1 MKYLIVLVFLILNF
15 LFCSLIFKKE
25 VSYQFGVVEIYDYIP
40 KQCKETKGLKQKKVI
55 LAKSEEE
62 LINHY
67 GITFLVYFNDQVSP
81 ILYGSL
87 YYFDPDNNLY
97 CMSLPNEKIAVFRD
111 KKIDQYRNNIIQEIC
126 YPIRPCEIY
135 DNKNFI
141 LNKIK

>member
-1 MKYLIVLVFLILNF
+1 MKNSIVLVFLILNF